1 MIKQA
6 IYKHCYH
13 ILLFRTTITLLNK
26 GRFQKKFK
34 KYDWIYPSG
43 LAGWGQQGA
52 RIHPKKIK
60 KYNDDQNGLI
70 HPEN

>member
-1 MIKQA
+1 MLSQA
-6 IYKHCYH
+6 VSIFQFFANALY
-13 ILLFRTTITLLNK
+13 K
-26 GRFQKKFK
+26 GRFKKNS
-34 KYDWIYPSG
+34 WIYPFG

-52 RIHPKKIK
+52 KIQPKQLFFKQ